1 VRRATDA
8 ERERL
13 AETFETL
20 CRIESPSGRE
30 RVCANWVTA
39 ELGRIGLDVEEDGAG
54 PAAGSDAGNL
64 LARIPGPAPGTDPAA
79 APGPAATGT
88 AEPPPS
94 ILLCSHLDTVPL
106 AAPVE
111 PILVNSGWENANEAI
126 LGADNK
132 AAVAVMLELARRLAS
147 GPQPPR
153 VGVELLFTVCEE
165 VSLRGSREFDTG
177 RLHSPYGY
185 VFDHATPIGEIVLA
199 SPTHYRIVGE
209 LRGRPAH
216 AGIEPELGRSAIAA
230 ASAAVASMRLGR
242 LDPETTANVGRIEGG
257 SAINV
262 IPGRCWLEA
271 ETRSLDAARAESVA
285 TEIVDH
291 LQDAAN
297 AHECDLDVTVERM
310 FEGYRTRARA
320 PQVQLAE
327 RALRAC
333 GYQPAPIVTGGA
345 SDANSFQTAGFACTC
360 LANGT
365 ERAHQSDER
374 VSVEALEGM
383 FEVAIALID
392 EAGIVPDGEEA

>member
-1 VRRATDA
+1 VRRTTDA
-8 ERERL
+8 ERQRL

-39 ELGRIGLDVEEDGAG
+39 ELRRIGLEVEEDGAG

-64 LARIPGPAPGTDPAA
+64 LARIPGPGHGSSGGASANGAPAV
-79 APGPAATGT
+79 
-88 AEPPPS
+88 AES
-94 ILLCSHLDTVPL
+94 ILLCAHIDTVPL

-111 PILVNSGWENANEAI
+111 PVLVNSGWENANEGI

-132 AAVAVMLELARRLAS
+132 AAVAVMLELARRLVSA
-147 GPQPPR
+147 PQRPP
-153 VGVELLFTVCEE
+153 VGIELLFTVCEE
-165 VSLRGSREFDTG
+165 VSLRGSREFDTA
-177 RLHSPYGY
+177 RLRSRFGY
-185 VFDHATPIGEIVLA
+185 VFDHATPIGEVVLA
-199 SPTHYRIVGE
+199 SPTHYRVVGE

-216 AGIEPELGRSAIAA
+216 AGIEPEAGRSAVAA
-230 ASAAVASMRLGR
+230 AAAAIASMQLGR

-262 IPGRCWLEA
+262 VPERCWLEA

-320 PQVQLAE
+320 PQVQVAE

-333 GYQPAPIVTGGA
+333 GYEPAHIVTGGA
-345 SDANSFQTAGFACTC
+345 SDANSFQSAGFACTC

-383 FEVAIALID
+383 FEVAIALVH
-392 EAGIVPDGEEA
+392 EAGRVPAAEEAR